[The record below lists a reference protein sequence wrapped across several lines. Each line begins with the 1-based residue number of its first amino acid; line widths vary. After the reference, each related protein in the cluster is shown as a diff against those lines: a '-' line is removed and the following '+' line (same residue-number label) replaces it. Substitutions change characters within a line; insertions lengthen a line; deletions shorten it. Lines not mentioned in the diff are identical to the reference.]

1 MWLAAL
7 RRLALLIVGCVAV
20 SALGGLLGAAVGNSF
35 ERSFSLGLYLLGAFL
50 MIAGFFVGNRGPAR
64 VRSETAGSTFTPFP
78 MFGSR
83 RLRWAS
89 LGEQHEA
96 INQSAVFIS
105 LGVIL
110 VLLGIFVDSRH
121 SLF

>member
-7 RRLALLIVGCVAV
+7 RRLALLVTACVAMT
-20 SALGGLLGAAVGNSF
+20 ALGGLLGAAIGQSF
-35 ERSFSLGLYLLGAFL
+35 ERSFSLCLYLLGAFL

-64 VRSETAGSTFTPFP
+64 VKSEAAGSGFTPFP

-83 RLRWAS
+83 RLRWAT
-89 LGEQHEA
+89 LGEQHETM
-96 INQSAVFIS
+96 NQSAVFIS
-105 LGVIL
+105 LGFFL
-110 VLLGIFVDSRH
+110 VVLGILVDSRE